1 MTIPVI
7 FFLDFVVFTQR
18 HCCRYLLVQ
27 YYMLRR
33 LIPISPTALH
43 DFQRALRMELYL
55 KETFVTVVEQFR
67 TFYQASEAI
76 SMAQLFSEWDIIY
89 NPYIIGT

>member
-1 MTIPVI
+1 
-7 FFLDFVVFTQR
+7 
-18 HCCRYLLVQ
+18 
-27 YYMLRR
+27 MLRR
-33 LIPISPTALH
+33 LVPISPKALH
-43 DFQRALRMELYL
+43 DFQRASRMELYL

-76 SMAQLFSEWDIIY
+76 GMAQLFSEWDIIY